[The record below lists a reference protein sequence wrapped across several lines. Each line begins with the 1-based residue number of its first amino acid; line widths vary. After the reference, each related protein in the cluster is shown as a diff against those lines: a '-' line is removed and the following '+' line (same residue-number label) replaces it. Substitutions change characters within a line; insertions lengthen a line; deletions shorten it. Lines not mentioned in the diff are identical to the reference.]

1 MEQVQQGRMRQA
13 VSRATE
19 ESAFRPLSQERL
31 HTMEE
36 EEEEE
41 LKIQGKQRA
50 LEDRAAAVTVVKTL
64 TEVPELLIPVVAAAA
79 QAHLVIVAAQAAQA

>member
-1 MEQVQQGRMRQA
+1 
-13 VSRATE
+13 
-19 ESAFRPLSQERL
+19 
-31 HTMEE
+31 MEE